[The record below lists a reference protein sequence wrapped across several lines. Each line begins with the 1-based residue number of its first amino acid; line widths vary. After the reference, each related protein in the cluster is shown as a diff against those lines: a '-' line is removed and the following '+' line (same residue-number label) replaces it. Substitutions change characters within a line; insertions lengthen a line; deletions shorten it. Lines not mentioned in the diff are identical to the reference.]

1 MAAGPKKPVASEA
14 LGGGHPLTENAAAHS
29 AQARLRKCI
38 ATVALSGSLPD
49 KLEAAAAVGFD
60 GVEIMEADLLS
71 FDGSASDVQRIC
83 AGLGLAIDLYQPF
96 RDFESMPAQQRARNL
111 DRAERKFDVM
121 QALGT
126 DQVLVCSNTHPAAID
141 DDARA
146 VADLAE
152 MAERAARRG
161 LRVGYEALSW
171 GRHVRLWRHA
181 WRIVQQAAHPALGLI
196 VDSFHTLSLGDDPSG
211 IARVPAEK
219 LFFVQM
225 ADAPKLSMDVLSWSR
240 HFRNFPG
247 QGDLDVIGFMRAV
260 LASGYTGPLSLE
272 VFNDDF
278 RAAPARLVARDGLRS
293 LILTESQ
300 AGKGL
305 GLPDSPVLD
314 GIEFLEFAVDEA
326 SEQELAGFLQTL
338 GFRHAGRHRSKAVNL
353 YRQGDI
359 NLVLNAEQDSAAAEH
374 FQLHG
379 PSVCATAIRVDSAAR
394 TLERARAL
402 LCPEWQ
408 ERIGAGERQI
418 PAVRAPDGTLIYLVQ
433 SESGE
438 RSFWEDDFELIAADG
453 ASAGLEEID
462 HVVLALPAG
471 RMATYVLFWRG
482 LFGLV
487 PQAQLD
493 TPDPYGLVQSRALTS
508 PGGKVRMVLNASES
522 RGTATGR
529 FVSAYAGAG
538 VHHVAF
544 ATADIARTAA
554 ALEARHVSRL
564 MVPVNYYD
572 DLSARWDL
580 DDTTLAA
587 LRRHG
592 LLYDRDEAGEFWHLY
607 TDAFHDRF
615 FFEAVERR
623 TGYAGFGAV
632 NAPVRA
638 AAQSRR
644 HPAAVDLL

>member
-1 MAAGPKKPVASEA
+1 MVSETQRMAIRP
-14 LGGGHPLTENAAAHS
+14 
-29 AQARLRKCI
+29 ARKLRKCI
-38 ATVALSGSLPD
+38 ATVALSGTLPD

-60 GVEIMEADLLS
+60 GVEIMESDLLS
-71 FDGSASDVQRIC
+71 FDGSPADVRRIC
-83 AGLGLAIDLYQPF
+83 SDLGLAIDLYQPF
-96 RDFESMPAQQRARNL
+96 RDFEAMPEPQRARNM

-126 DQVLVCSNTHPAAID
+126 DLTLVCSNTQPATID
-141 DDARA
+141 DDSRA
-146 VADLAE
+146 AADLAE

-161 LRVGYEALSW
+161 LRVGYEGLSW
-171 GRHVRLWRHA
+171 GRHVNLWGHA

-196 VDSFHTLSLGDDPSG
+196 VDSFHTLSRGDDPSG

-272 VFNDDF
+272 VFNDEF

-293 LILTESQ
+293 LILTE
-300 AGKGL
+300 AEATDGA
-305 GLPDSPVLD
+305 GLPATPVLD
-314 GIEFLEFAVDEA
+314 GVAFLEFAVDETA
-326 SEQELAGFLQTL
+326 RLELAGFLQTL
-338 GFRHAGRHRSKAVNL
+338 GFRHAGRHRSKSVDL
-353 YRQGDI
+353 YRQGGV

-379 PSVCATAIRVDSAAR
+379 VSVCAMAIRVDDAAR

-408 ERIGAGERQI
+408 EPIGAGERQI
-418 PAVRAPDGTLIYLVQ
+418 PAVRAPDGTLVYLVQ
-433 SESGE
+433 PEADG
-438 RSFWEDDFELIAADG
+438 RSFWEDDFNLLPAIGEPARL
-453 ASAGLEEID
+453 SEID

-471 RMATYVLFWRG
+471 RMATYVLFWRS

-487 PQAQLD
+487 PQPQLD
-493 TPDPYGLVQSRALTS
+493 TPDPYGLVQSRALIS
-508 PGGKVRMVLNASES
+508 PGGKVRLVLNASES
-522 RGTATGR
+522 RATATGR

-544 ATADIARTAA
+544 STPDIVSTAA
-554 ALEARHVSRL
+554 EFEVRHAPL
-564 MVPVNYYD
+564 LAMPLNYYD
-572 DLSARWDL
+572 DLSARWGL
-580 DDTTLAA
+580 DDAA
-587 LRRHG
+587 LVALHRHE
-592 LLYDRDEAGEFWHLY
+592 LLYDRDGAGEFWHLY
-607 TDAFHDRF
+607 TDAFHERF
-615 FFEAVERR
+615 FLEAVQRR
-623 TGYAGFGAV
+623 GGYDGFGAA

-638 AAQSRR
+638 AAQARQ
-644 HPAAVDLL
+644 HPVALNLL